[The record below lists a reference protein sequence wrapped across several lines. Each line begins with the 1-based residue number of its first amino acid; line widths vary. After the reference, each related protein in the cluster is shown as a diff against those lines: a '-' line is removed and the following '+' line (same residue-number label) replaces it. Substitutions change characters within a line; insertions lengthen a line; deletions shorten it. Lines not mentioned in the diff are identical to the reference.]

1 MTTPSRSFSTT
12 AALAAFFEGS
22 CRRPDQG
29 FAVIENGFAG
39 LVGLAMNSVFHAPIM
54 VRQVLVRNENLAR
67 PVALPAGLFAR
78 KLSPVFVDII
88 R

>member
-1 MTTPSRSFSTT
+1 
-12 AALAAFFEGS
+12 
-22 CRRPDQG
+22 
-29 FAVIENGFAG
+29 
-39 LVGLAMNSVFHAPIM
+39 MNSVFHAPIM